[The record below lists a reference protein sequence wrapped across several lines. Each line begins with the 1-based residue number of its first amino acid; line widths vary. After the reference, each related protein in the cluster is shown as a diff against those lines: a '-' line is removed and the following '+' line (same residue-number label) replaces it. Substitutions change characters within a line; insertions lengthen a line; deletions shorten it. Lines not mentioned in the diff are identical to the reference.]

1 MSFRGVM
8 VWEAESYDKI
18 TAILSDPEYLER
30 VVPDALNFCDT
41 EKSVWVAGGM
51 ADVINKRST

>member
-1 MSFRGVM
+1 M

-30 VVPDALNFCDT
+30 VVPDAELSERLTGADR
-41 EKSVWVAGGM
+41 SVVQRRVVACRI
-51 ADVINKRST
+51 AEES